1 MKTIQGMK
9 VEIESLQETESDIKL
24 LRKNE
29 EAKQEPPW

>member
-1 MKTIQGMK
+1 MKTTQGMK
-9 VEIESLQETESDIKL
+9 VEIESLRKTESDIKL